1 MSAARAPDVELPIT
15 TRELLFIHTKDD
27 AGEAAWKALR
37 TRHAKS
43 PTLSLSRM
51 IARGQDINTQWINTP
66 KTLTTA
72 LLPHLEATPWH
83 KTYRQLLRDIT
94 RHIIAMPTPDVT
106 DADRLSNYTDII
118 KRARSLLNN
127 LEHQHGRAAATAT
140 AELNLTISS
149 HEDRHNDWFKYAD
162 HLIEN
167 HARFTA
173 RAHNSSAS
181 PYYLPGYQSLIN
193 NVHRHMDELNLL
205 FIPNTHALP
214 TKLRDIIAEHDALKT
229 VVETISTYA
238 DTVET
243 HTRTHKRLTRTD
255 DLHTRNDLQA
265 KYPEWLR
272 EADQLVATGKKLL
285 KSTDPTYRALLN
297 DRRLGNRIPPRR
309 RFP

>member
-1 MSAARAPDVELPIT
+1 
-15 TRELLFIHTKDD
+15 
-27 AGEAAWKALR
+27 
-37 TRHAKS
+37 
-43 PTLSLSRM
+43 
-51 IARGQDINTQWINTP
+51 
-66 KTLTTA
+66 
-72 LLPHLEATPWH
+72 
-83 KTYRQLLRDIT
+83 
-94 RHIIAMPTPDVT
+94 MPTPDVT

-162 HLIEN
+162 RLIED

-272 EADQLVATGKKLL
+272 EADQLVATGRKLL
-285 KSTDPTYRALLN
+285 KSTDPTYRALLS
-297 DRRLGNRIPPRR
+297 DRRLGNRIHRAINSLDNVIRPPDQHRVPAKQR
-309 RFP
+309 QRQKHATLTKQQSPAKKHKSTSMNAPNTTFHPDPK